1 MRKFLFFKDFLSIYQ
16 CVFNIF
22 KFSELKFSITATK
35 YTIVTIVE
43 SKKLMM
49 VIGAK
54 RYKVKIRNFLL
65 DYLFYRCSNQNLI
78 LQIALVLKKVLLIK
92 SHLKI
97 HVQAL

>member
-54 RYKVKIRNFLL
+54 LE
-65 DYLFYRCSNQNLI
+65 QNG
-78 LQIALVLKKVLLIK
+78 IK
-92 SHLKI
+92 SKY
-97 HVQAL
+97 ATFY